1 MDLQNNI
8 PPLNL
13 PAIEGIENM
22 PNNSST
28 EPNKVNIA
36 NQPITSAAPN
46 LASGQQNN
54 ATDSPN
60 PVGSSS
66 QTISTPA
73 IADDVD
79 LIEKEWVKKISQI
92 VLKTKG
98 NPYERARQL
107 TILKQDYLQKR
118 YSKTIKIA

>member
-1 MDLQNNI
+1 MDPQNNI
-8 PPLNL
+8 PTLNL
-13 PAIEGIENM
+13 PQIGGIESM

-36 NQPITSAAPN
+36 NQPISSAVPSP
-46 LASGQQNN
+46 ASEQSNVK
-54 ATDSPN
+54 SPVSLDE
-60 PVGSSS
+60 PSS
-66 QTISTPA
+66 QTVTAPA

-98 NPYERARQL
+98 NPYERAMQL